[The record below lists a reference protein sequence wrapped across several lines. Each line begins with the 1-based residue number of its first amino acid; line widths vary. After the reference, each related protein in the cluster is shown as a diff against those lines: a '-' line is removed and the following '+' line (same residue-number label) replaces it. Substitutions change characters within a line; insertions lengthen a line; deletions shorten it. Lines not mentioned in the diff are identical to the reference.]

1 MTQQIHSRL
10 YYNRPLSLWWPAAAV
25 DRAVYWRLEE
35 QVDFLALWL
44 KIEPICVCAW
54 LWPISNRYGYPSLLR
69 AENYWLL
76 LEQTC

>member
-25 DRAVYWRLEE
+25 DRAMYRRLEG
-35 QVDFLALWL
+35 QVDFLA
-44 KIEPICVCAW
+44 
-54 LWPISNRYGYPSLLR
+54 LWPISNRYGDPSLLR